1 MRVWIDQAE
10 CIGVGTCVDVCP
22 SVFALDDDGIA
33 VVEVAGR
40 RSGDNVP
47 AEVSTDHLEAVLDA
61 AEDCP
66 QSCIYVEA

>member
-22 SVFALDDDGIA
+22 QVFALDSDGIA
-33 VVEVAGR
+33 VVEFGGR
-40 RSGDNVP
+40 RYGDNEQ
-47 AEVSTDHLEAVLDA
+47 AEVNSDHLERVLDA